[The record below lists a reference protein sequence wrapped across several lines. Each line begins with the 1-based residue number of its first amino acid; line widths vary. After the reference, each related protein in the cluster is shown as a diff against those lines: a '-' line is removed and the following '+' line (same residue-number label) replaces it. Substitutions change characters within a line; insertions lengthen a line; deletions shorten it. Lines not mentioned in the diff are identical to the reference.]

1 MFDYFFRY
9 GNKEE
14 EKMKLHKRGQSLFW
28 LLIIVTIGLLIFSA
42 IVNDSFSEKII
53 QEKIFEEREYQQDN
67 YYFIAKIYWYCEVDS
82 KTYALYSEGET
93 YNCEWERK

>member
-1 MFDYFFRY
+1 
-9 GNKEE
+9 
-14 EKMKLHKRGQSLFW
+14 MKLHKRGQSLFW

-82 KTYALYSEGET
+82 KPYALYSEGET